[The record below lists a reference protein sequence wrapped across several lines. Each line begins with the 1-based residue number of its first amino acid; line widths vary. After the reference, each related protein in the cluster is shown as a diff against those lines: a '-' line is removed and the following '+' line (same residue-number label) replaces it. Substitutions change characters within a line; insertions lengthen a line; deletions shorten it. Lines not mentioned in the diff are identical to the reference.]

1 MAQALLKAVDI
12 TKSFAGV
19 RALKG
24 VSLEIMPGEIHCL
37 AGENGCGKSTLIKV
51 ISGVHPRDGGTLE
64 FDGKSMDKF
73 SPIDAIMAGI
83 QVIYQDFSVFP
94 NLTVMENLAL
104 NTELA
109 AKRKLVSKK
118 RMRQIAEEA
127 IAKIDFHVDLDALVG
142 SLSVA
147 EKQMVAISRALMFN
161 AKLIIMDEPTTAL
174 TRKEV
179 KALFD
184 IIMKLKA
191 EGIAILFVGHKLD
204 EVFEIA
210 ERFTIFRS
218 GELIATGKIAD
229 LDDQKFS
236 YYMTGRRFRNESFQ
250 AQELT
255 QQPVMEL
262 KDLTL
267 DGYYEKIN
275 FALHGGEILGITGL
289 LDSGRTE
296 LALSMFGV
304 KPATSGQILR
314 NGEAVSIRKPQDAI
328 AHQIGFVPEDRLSEG
343 LFLTQSIGDNIVIS
357 EIDQLK
363 TKSGTFDHEARQ
375 KEVDRWV
382 QELAIATPDANN
394 NANTL
399 SGGNQQRI
407 VLAKWLACNPEVL
420 ILNGP
425 TVGVDIGSKHDI
437 HMILQK
443 LAREKGMG
451 IIIISDDLP
460 EVLQTCSRVL
470 VLKNGRIVHE
480 APAAELTEQ
489 AILDHMM

>member
-1 MAQALLKAVDI
+1 M
-12 TKSFAGV
+12 
-19 RALKG
+19 
-24 VSLEIMPGEIHCL
+24 
-37 AGENGCGKSTLIKV
+37 
-51 ISGVHPRDGGTLE
+51 
-64 FDGKSMDKF
+64 
-73 SPIDAIMAGI
+73 
-83 QVIYQDFSVFP
+83 
-94 NLTVMENLAL
+94 
-104 NTELA
+104 
-109 AKRKLVSKK
+109 
-118 RMRQIAEEA
+118 
-127 IAKIDFHVDLDALVG
+127 
-142 SLSVA
+142 
-147 EKQMVAISRALMFN
+147 
-161 AKLIIMDEPTTAL
+161 
-174 TRKEV
+174 
-179 KALFD
+179 
-184 IIMKLKA
+184 
-191 EGIAILFVGHKLD
+191 
-204 EVFEIA
+204 
-210 ERFTIFRS
+210 
-218 GELIATGKIAD
+218 
-229 LDDQKFS
+229 
-236 YYMTGRRFRNESFQ
+236 
-250 AQELT
+250 
-255 QQPVMEL
+255 
-262 KDLTL
+262 
-267 DGYYEKIN
+267 
-275 FALHGGEILGITGL
+275 
-289 LDSGRTE
+289 
-296 LALSMFGV
+296 
-304 KPATSGQILR
+304 
-314 NGEAVSIRKPQDAI
+314 SIRKPQDAI